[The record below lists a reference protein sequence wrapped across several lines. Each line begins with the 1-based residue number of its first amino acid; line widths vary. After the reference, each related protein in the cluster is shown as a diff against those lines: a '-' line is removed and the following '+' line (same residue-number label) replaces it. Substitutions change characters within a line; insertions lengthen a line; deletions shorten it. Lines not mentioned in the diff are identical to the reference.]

1 MIIILKVILDEW
13 WVKYID
19 PLIRLCCST
28 VTKWE
33 KENKLFM
40 AVRGGDH
47 VWSFPERSALFI

>member
-28 VTKWE
+28 VTKRE

-47 VWSFPERSALFI
+47 VW